1 MVAESLIQVLTLL
14 LQVMIQHIEIAP
26 AVNPNAE
33 APPESNAQIQSMME
47 ELHSQRMILENI
59 MQQRKL
65 NPQKAVSSQATK
77 NHKSKS
83 MANPSMPAGHSG
95 TGVSA
100 GMANDGTSRPPMSWC
115 LAESDEELIVEED
128 EIEIISP
135 EIQQA
140 AKPNPPAR
148 PTMTPQRSIEEW
160 GSQIISWGKKHR
172 GKTFDQA
179 LQQDPGYLTWC
190 QKRFMSLTPEMQ
202 DLVRYGQLRMSQASA
217 AEL

>member
-1 MVAESLIQVLTLL
+1 MVAESLLQVLTLL

-33 APPESNAQIQSMME
+33 APAEANAQIQSMME
-47 ELHSQRMILENI
+47 ELHSQRLILENI

-65 NPQKAVSSQATK
+65 APQKELSNQATK
-77 NHKSKS
+77 SHKSKS
-83 MANPSMPAGHSG
+83 LANPSMPTGLSG
-95 TGVSA
+95 TGATV
-100 GMANDGTSRPPMSWC
+100 GTASGGSSRPPMSWC

-135 EIQQA
+135 EIPQA
-140 AKPNPPAR
+140 TKSNPPAR
-148 PTMTPQRSIEEW
+148 PTLTPQRSIEEW
-160 GSQIISWGKKHR
+160 GSQIVSWGKKHR
-172 GKTFDQA
+172 GKTFDQT
-179 LQQDPGYLTWC
+179 LQQDPGYFTWC

-217 AEL
+217 ADL